1 MTEEYK
7 ATPEQWAHQESW
19 IGQND
24 ADAACLLELRARVE
38 TLEAGLK
45 DEADC
50 NRACT
55 LNLSDRLIRV
65 EQRVRELQA
74 ARNAEINW
82 QGEQDGRLKAT
93 EERLA
98 ILENAENYRQQEE
111 DAERAA
117 EPDSTG
123 SLVERVAHVLAT
135 CNTGEDM
142 SDWAPEAR
150 AAILEVA
157 AWMREN
163 DTGYNAVRWL
173 EMEADNSRSQEILND

>member
-1 MTEEYK
+1 MTSQDYK
-7 ATPEQWAHQESW
+7 ATPELWAHMECC
-19 IGQND
+19 
-24 ADAACLLELRARVE
+24 ADNPQDIATLLLELRSRVE
-38 TLEAGLK
+38 ALEAGLK

-98 ILENAENYRQQEE
+98 ILENAENGRQQEE

-173 EMEADNSRSQEILND
+173 EMEADNSRSQEGYD